1 MLFSISYQENFMK
14 KKIVI
19 IVTILTVL
27 LVSSYFLFFNGDK
40 TAQQYTFAQ
49 VSRGT
54 INQTITATGTLQAVT
69 TVDIGTQVSGKITKL
84 YVDFNDHVRKG
95 QLLAVIDTTNLVTQ
109 VNDGRSNL
117 EKAKANY
124 HQAQVTNEKNKVLYQ
139 KNYISE
145 LDYLTSQTNVE
156 SALADMKAAQSA
168 LDRSIT
174 NLGYAYIYAPISG
187 IIQNRAVEAG
197 QTVAASLSAP
207 TLFTIAEDLEQ
218 MEILANIDESDIG
231 QIVLGQKVDFS
242 VQAYADKKFWGTV
255 IQKRINSAVVS
266 NVVNYTVVVKADNKD
281 HFLLP
286 GMTAT
291 MDFYIQQRDSVLIVP
306 NAALRFTPTDAVLAE
321 FNKEMAKQNG
331 GKTDTLKKR
340 MGNRPGGGGAK
351 SQFGKLWYLDQNG
364 KLSMSPI
371 VLGITDGKNTEIARG
386 RNIKE
391 GMKIISGILDNGTTS
406 TVPKSNSLIPSGQPQ
421 GGMRR
426 GI

>member
-1 MLFSISYQENFMK
+1 MK
-14 KKIVI
+14 KKII
-19 IVTILTVL
+19 IIAIMLVAL
-27 LVSSYFLFFNGDK
+27 LIGGYYMFFTGDK
-40 TAQQYTFAQ
+40 KTEQYTFVQ
-49 VSRGT
+49 ISRGT
-54 INQTITATGTLQAVT
+54 LSQTITATGTLQAVT
-69 TVDIGTQVSGKITKL
+69 TVDIGTQVSGKITRL

-117 EKAKANY
+117 ERAKANY

-156 SALADMKAAQSA
+156 SALADLKSAQSA
-168 LDRSIT
+168 LDRAIT

-231 QIVLGQKVDFS
+231 QIALEQKVDFS
-242 VQAYADKKFWGTV
+242 VQAYPDKKFWGTV

-291 MDFYIQQRDSVLIVP
+291 MDFYIQERDSVLIIP
-306 NAALRFTPTDAVLAE
+306 NAALRFTPTDDQLAKYT
-321 FNKEMAKQNG
+321 KETAKQNG
-331 GKTDTLKKR
+331 GKADTMKKR
-340 MGNRPGGGGAK
+340 MGGGMGRSGGGQSK
-351 SQFGKLWYLDQNG
+351 SQFGRLWYIDQTG
-364 KLSMSPI
+364 KLQMSPV
-371 VLGITDGKNTEIARG
+371 VLGITDGKNTEIVRG

-391 GMKIISGILDNGTTS
+391 GMNIISGILEDNSST
-406 TVPKSNSLIPSGQPQ
+406 TVPTTNSLIPSSQPQ
-421 GGMRR
+421 R
-426 GI
+426 GRGRI

>member
-1 MLFSISYQENFMK
+1 MK
-14 KKIVI
+14 KKIIIPAIILVI
-19 IVTILTVL
+19 LIA
-27 LVSSYFLFFNGDK
+27 SSYYLFFTGNK
-40 TAQQYTFAQ
+40 TTQQYTFTQ
-49 VSRGT
+49 ISRGT
-54 INQTITATGTLQAVT
+54 ISQTITATGTLQAVT

-109 VNDGRSNL
+109 VHDGKSNL

-124 HQAQVTNEKNKVLYQ
+124 HQAQVTDEKNKVLYQ

-168 LDRSIT
+168 LDRAIT

-231 QIVLGQKVDFS
+231 QIALGQKVDFS
-242 VQAYADKKFWGTV
+242 VQAYPDKKFWGTV

-291 MDFYIQQRDSVLIVP
+291 MDFYIQERDSVLIVP
-306 NAALRFTPTDAVLAE
+306 NAALRFTPTDDVLTE
-321 FNKEMAKQNG
+321 FNKEMAKQNS
-331 GKTDTLKKR
+331 GKPDTLKKG
-340 MGNRPGGGGAK
+340 MGNRLGGKATK
-351 SQFGKLWYLDQNG
+351 SQFGRLWYVDQKG
-364 KLSMSPI
+364 KLNMSPV
-371 VLGITDGKNTEIARG
+371 VLGITDGKNTEIVRG

-391 GMKIISGILDNGTTS
+391 GMNVISGILDNSTT
-406 TVPKSNSLIPSGQPQ
+406 TTAPKTNSLIPGGQPQ

-426 GI
+426 GM

>member
-1 MLFSISYQENFMK
+1 MK
-14 KKIVI
+14 KKLIIIAIVLAALI
-19 IVTILTVL
+19 
-27 LVSSYFLFFNGDK
+27 VSSYYLFFNGDK
-40 TAQQYTFAQ
+40 KAQQYTYTQ
-49 VSRGT
+49 ISRGT
-54 INQTITATGTLQAVT
+54 VSQTITATGTLQAVT

-109 VNDGRSNL
+109 VNDGRSSL
-117 EKAKANY
+117 EKAKASY
-124 HQAQVTNEKNKVLYQ
+124 HQVQVTDEKNKVLYQ

-168 LDRSIT
+168 LDRAIT

-187 IIQNRAVEAG
+187 VIQNRAVEAG

-231 QIVLGQKVDFS
+231 QMALGQKVDFS
-242 VQAYADKKFWGTV
+242 VQAYPDKKFWGTV

-266 NVVNYTVVVKADNKD
+266 NVVNYTVVVNADNKE

-291 MDFYIQQRDSVLIVP
+291 MDFYIQERDSVLILP
-306 NAALRFTPTDAVLAE
+306 NAVLRFTPTDDALKE
-321 FNKEMAKQNG
+321 YQDEMAKQNG
-331 GKTDTLKKR
+331 GKADTLKKG
-340 MGNRPGGGGAK
+340 MGYKAGGKATK
-351 SQFGKLWYLDQNG
+351 SQFGRLWYIDQNG
-364 KLSMSPI
+364 KLQMSPI
-371 VLGITDGKNTEIARG
+371 VLGITDGKNTEIVRG
-386 RNIKE
+386 RNVKE
-391 GMKIISGILDNGTTS
+391 GMQVISGILDNSTS
-406 TVPKSNSLIPSGQPQ
+406 STAPKTNSLIPGGQPQ
-421 GGMRR
+421 R
-426 GI
+426 GPGRI

>member
-1 MLFSISYQENFMK
+1 MK
-14 KKIVI
+14 KKII
-19 IVTILTVL
+19 IGAIILVAL
-27 LVSSYFLFFNGDK
+27 LVSGYYLFFAGDK
-40 TAQQYTFAQ
+40 KTQQYTFAQ
-49 VSRGT
+49 ISRGT
-54 INQTITATGTLQAVT
+54 ISQTITATGTLQAVT

-95 QLLAVIDTTNLVTQ
+95 QLLAVIDTTNLITQ
-109 VNDGRSNL
+109 VHDGRSNL

-124 HQAQVTNEKNKVLYQ
+124 HQAQVTDEKNKVLYQ

-156 SALADMKAAQSA
+156 GALADMKAAQSA
-168 LDRSIT
+168 LDRAIT

-231 QIVLGQKVDFS
+231 QIALGQKVDFS
-242 VQAYADKKFWGTV
+242 VQAYPDKKFWGTV
-255 IQKRINSAVVS
+255 VQKRINSAVVS

-291 MDFYIQQRDSVLIVP
+291 MDFYIQVRDSVLIVP
-306 NAALRFTPTDAVLAE
+306 NAALRFTPTDDQLAE
-321 FNKEMAKQNG
+321 YTKEAAKQNG
-331 GKTDTLKKR
+331 GKADTLKKGT
-340 MGNRPGGGGAK
+340 GNRSGGKATK
-351 SQFGKLWYLDQNG
+351 SQFGRLWYIDQNG
-364 KLSMSPI
+364 KLQMSPI
-371 VLGITDGKNTEIARG
+371 VLGITDGKNTEIVRG
-386 RNIKE
+386 RNLKE
-391 GMKIISGILDNGTTS
+391 GMNVISGILDNSTT
-406 TVPKSNSLIPSGQPQ
+406 TTAPKTNSLIPGGQPQ

-426 GI
+426 GM